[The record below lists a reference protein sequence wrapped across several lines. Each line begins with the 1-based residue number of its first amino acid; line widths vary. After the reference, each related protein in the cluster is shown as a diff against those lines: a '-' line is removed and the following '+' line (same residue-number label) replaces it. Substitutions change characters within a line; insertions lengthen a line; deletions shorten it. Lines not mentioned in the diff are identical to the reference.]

1 MLGWLDADLGDPE
14 RWMTF
19 VIPGCWEAAL
29 EAVFFSQIWDV
40 AQAAIVH
47 KYIEADLATFENI
60 KA

>member
-1 MLGWLDADLGDPE
+1 
-14 RWMTF
+14 MTF